1 MRFRCRSWPPALG
14 QSRWRAGTIAAA
26 TFFGGFFAQFIGHAL
41 EKSVP
46 VILKYPVQ
54 ASVAAPFFIVVEVFS
69 ILGLRDDLFKEVQ
82 RRIAEH
88 RQEQT
93 A

>member
-1 MRFRCRSWPPALG
+1 MEPLSV
-14 QSRWRAGTIAAA
+14 SGTVATA
-26 TFFGGFFAQFIGHAL
+26 TFFGGYIAQFVGHAV

-46 VILKYPVQ
+46 VLLKHPVQ
-54 ASVAAPFFIVVEVFS
+54 ANIAAPFFIVVEVFS

-88 RQEQT
+88 RREQT